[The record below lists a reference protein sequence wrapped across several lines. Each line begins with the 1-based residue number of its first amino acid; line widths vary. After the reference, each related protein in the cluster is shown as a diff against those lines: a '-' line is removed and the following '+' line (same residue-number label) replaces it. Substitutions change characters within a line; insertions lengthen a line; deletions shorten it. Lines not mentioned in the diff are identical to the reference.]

1 MNEPWKCHAA
11 WLAARSPDKAMRPNS
26 TVKPVEDPTYRCP
39 GCGELVD
46 QRRMDDV
53 LLHHQHVMRGE
64 FPPAWFRWWD
74 SNPATSSRDRNP
86 ADARDHTGSQRPPA
100 QNAHELSAEARL
112 RRYGH

>member
-1 MNEPWKCHAA
+1 M
-11 WLAARSPDKAMRPNS
+11 
-26 TVKPVEDPTYRCP
+26 
-39 GCGELVD
+39 VD

-53 LLHHQHVMRGE
+53 LLHHQHVVRGE

-86 ADARDHTGSQRPPA
+86 APTGSSAAEPKPP
-100 QNAHELSAEARL
+100 QQTRELSAEARL